1 MYSTNNVEI
10 LMRSKSFVTVV
21 KMNSQILIASL
32 QFSIASSNLF
42 NAVNKLVRV
51 NNEGRIPS

>member
-1 MYSTNNVEI
+1 
-10 LMRSKSFVTVV
+10 
-21 KMNSQILIASL
+21 MNSQILIASL